1 MKIGID
7 LGGSHISVG
16 IITENGKILKKQ
28 EKVIS
33 FIEEIDIKQ
42 KIRDSILSLIN
53 QLLRELQI
61 PIFIIEEI
69 GIGVPGIIKENYIIK
84 CEKFGIYNWNLA
96 KELEQYYKIPVKINN
111 DALCAA
117 KAECKYGN
125 LNNVNKAVFLCLGTG
140 IGGAT
145 ILQNNIFPSEF
156 GHMIIN
162 KDGKE
167 CHCGKKG
174 CFEKYSS
181 MKVFKDGMIELLE
194 LNKNTTSEEL
204 LNILKK
210 EKQNRELNKYID
222 EYTNNFLIGISN
234 IINIINPEVICI
246 GGSFVYF
253 EDILYKRLLEKANLL
268 TFQFEKPK
276 FVLAKLQNDAGI
288 IGSTLFDKNDK
299 IC

>member
-7 LGGSHISVG
+7 LGGSHIAVG
-16 IITENGKILKKQ
+16 IVTEDGKLLKKQ

-33 FIEEIDIKQ
+33 FAEESKIKE

-69 GIGVPGIIKENYIIK
+69 GLGIPGIIQNNFIVK
-84 CEKFGIYNWNLA
+84 CEKFRIYNWDLA
-96 KELEQYYKIPVKINN
+96 KELEEHYKIPVKMHN
-111 DALCAA
+111 DALCSA
-117 KAECKYGN
+117 KAECEYGN
-125 LNNVNKAVFLCLGTG
+125 LKNAKRAVFLCLGTG

-145 ILQNNIFPSEF
+145 ILENNIFSSEY
-156 GHMIIN
+156 GHMIIK

-174 CFEKYSS
+174 CFETYSS
-181 MKVFKDGMIELLE
+181 MKEFKEGMIELLG
-194 LNKNTTSEEL
+194 LNKQITSEEL
-204 LNILKK
+204 LFILKR
-210 EKQNRELNKYID
+210 EKQNKELNQYID
-222 EYTNNFLIGISN
+222 EYINTFLIGISN

-268 TFQFEKPK
+268 TYQFEKPK

-288 IGSTLFDKNDK
+288 IGATLF
-299 IC
+299 

>member
-7 LGGSHISVG
+7 LGGSHIAVG
-16 IITENGKILKKQ
+16 IVTEDGKLLKKQ

-33 FIEEIDIKQ
+33 FVEKNEIKE

-53 QLLRELQI
+53 QVLRELQI

-69 GIGVPGIIKENYIIK
+69 GLGIPGIVRDNYIVK
-84 CEKFGIYNWNLA
+84 CEKFGIYNWDLA
-96 KELEQYYKIPVKINN
+96 KELEEHYQIPVKIHN
-111 DALCAA
+111 DALGAA
-117 KAECKYGN
+117 KAECEYGN
-125 LNNVNKAVFLCLGTG
+125 LKNIKKAVFLCLGTG

-145 ILQNNIFPSEF
+145 ILENNIFPSEY
-156 GHMIIN
+156 GHMIIK

-174 CFEKYSS
+174 CFETYSS
-181 MKVFKDGMIELLE
+181 MKAFKEGMIELLG
-194 LNKNTTSEEL
+194 LNEQTTSEEL
-204 LNILKK
+204 LIILKK
-210 EKQNRELNKYID
+210 EQQNKELNQYID
-222 EYTNNFLIGISN
+222 DYTYTFLIGLSN

-268 TFQFEKPK
+268 TYQFEKPK

-288 IGSTLFDKNDK
+288 IGATLF
-299 IC
+299 